1 MTLWESLDLDLA
13 IVQAPMAG
21 VQDATLAVA
30 VSTAGGLGSLPCA
43 MLTPDVD
50 ARARGVLLG
59 FLRFVDRTRCP
70 LCVSAEIRGRQAA
83 LLQPSRASTHEE
95 GAQ

>member
-30 VSTAGGLGSLPCA
+30 STAGGLGSLPCV